1 MLTEKHKEKIIYLNQ
16 YKFLNAETDRKIKE
30 LEDWKNK
37 IYSITGTLTDMPRS
51 NSRRD
56 KISDGIAAINEIEEN
71 INSDIEKL
79 LKVRKNVQ
87 SKIDT
92 IEDLKL
98 RELMKCRYLDF
109 NTWEEI
115 AYKNGFSWQWVYKL
129 HEKSLDKIKI

>member
-1 MLTEKHKEKIIYLNQ
+1 MLTEKHKEKIKYLSQ

-37 IYSITGTLTDMPRS
+37 IYSVTGTLTDMPRS

-71 INSDIEKL
+71 INGDIEKL
-79 LKVRKNVQ
+79 LKVRKDVQ

>member
-1 MLTEKHKEKIIYLNQ
+1 MLTEKHKEKIKYLSQ

-71 INSDIEKL
+71 INGDIEKL
-79 LKVRKNVQ
+79 LKVRKDVQ

>member
-1 MLTEKHKEKIIYLNQ
+1 MLTEKHKEKIKYLNQ
-16 YKFLNAETDRKIKE
+16 YKFLNAEVDRKIKE
-30 LEDWKNK
+30 MEDWKNK
-37 IYSITGTLTDMPRS
+37 IYSVTATLTDMPRS

-56 KISDGIAAINEIEEN
+56 KISDGIAAVNEIEEN
-71 INSDIEKL
+71 INGDIDKL
-79 LKVRKNVQ
+79 LKVRKDVQ

-92 IEDLKL
+92 IDDLKL

-129 HEKSLDKIKI
+129 HEKSLDKIII

>member
-1 MLTEKHKEKIIYLNQ
+1 MLTEKHKEKIKYLNQ
-16 YKFLNAETDRKIKE
+16 YKFFNAEIDRKIKE
-30 LEDWKNK
+30 MEDWKNK
-37 IYSITGTLTDMPRS
+37 IYSVTGTLTDMPRS

-71 INSDIEKL
+71 INGDIDKL
-79 LKVRKNVQ
+79 LKVRKDVQ

-92 IEDLKL
+92 ISDLKL

-129 HEKSLDKIKI
+129 HEKSLDIIKI

>member
-1 MLTEKHKEKIIYLNQ
+1 MLTEKHKEKMKYLNQ

-30 LEDWKNK
+30 LEDWRNK
-37 IYSITGTLTDMPRS
+37 IYSITGTLTDMPKS

-71 INSDIEKL
+71 INGDIEKL
-79 LKVRKNVQ
+79 LKVRKDVQ
-87 SKIDT
+87 NKIDT